1 MRETTSVIWIG
12 AIDTESVSDSGSSN
26 TVLAVTLALVVL
38 GVALIG
44 VTTWFWR
51 ATRPDPEAL
60 GPLLVMSDRD
70 FARRGPIE
78 QRRSLDAARPSAT
91 VVEEPID
98 EPLVGDGDEMPVPG
112 DESSPP
118 VSPAAEPVGSAERD
132 DDWDDDWDEISDADE
147 ASVDAPAEDIDES
160 SSPGSR
166 PIDPLLG

>member
-98 EPLVGDGDEMPVPG
+98 EPLVGDGDEMPAP
-112 DESSPP
+112 
-118 VSPAAEPVGSAERD
+118 
-132 DDWDDDWDEISDADE
+132 DDDWDEIGDADE

>member
-1 MRETTSVIWIG
+1 MVIWIG

-26 TVLAVTLALVVL
+26 TVLAVTLALVIL

-60 GPLLVMSDRD
+60 GPLLVMSERD

-78 QRRSLDAARPSAT
+78 QRRSLDAARPSPT
-91 VVEEPID
+91 VVD
-98 EPLVGDGDEMPVPG
+98 EPLAEPLDERVAEPGDQLLDESLDESLTTETDDFLGVDDDEEIDDGDEAP
-112 DESSPP
+112 
-118 VSPAAEPVGSAERD
+118 
-132 DDWDDDWDEISDADE
+132 
-147 ASVDAPAEDIDES
+147 VDAPADDVDEA
-160 SSPGSR
+160 PARAPR

>member
-98 EPLVGDGDEMPVPG
+98 EPLVGDGDEMPAP
-112 DESSPP
+112 
-118 VSPAAEPVGSAERD
+118 
-132 DDWDDDWDEISDADE
+132 DDDWDEIGDADE
-147 ASVDAPAEDIDES
+147 APVDVPAEDIDES
-160 SSPGSR
+160 PTPGAR